1 MSLFVDPAPGSYRRW
16 FILVMGSLN
25 FVISMFYRGS
35 TAVISPALI
44 RDMDMTGAQLSDL
57 SAAFYYAFALSQLP
71 LGVALDRLGPRITMS
86 ILAVAAIGG
95 AVGFAVGQTP
105 GHLVAARVLL
115 GIGMSGNLMVLLT
128 LLAAWFPVDRFAFL
142 SGMAV
147 AVGAAGSLLAATPLA
162 MLSLWIGWRE
172 SFLVFAA
179 VNAAVVFA
187 FILVSRDHP
196 QGRQPNPGQKRP
208 LVRGLGR
215 LMRMY
220 SFWAIALASF
230 VRYGYF
236 GALQSLWLG
245 PFLVFGLG
253 LAEMDAGNALFS
265 MGVGYMVGLPL
276 SGQLS
281 DRMLRSRKKVVLPTL
296 IALCLVTLSIVGW
309 SADVPLWLIHLT
321 FFCVGLTS
329 APGQIL
335 YAHIKELLPPAMI
348 AQAMTSVN
356 LFTTLGVGAM
366 IHMLGFV
373 LGGEPSALA
382 GPGSYAPLWYVGV
395 ASLAAVSILYS
406 FVPDSRALRPE
417 VAGHRERGGAR

>member
-71 LGVALDRLGPRITMS
+71 LGVALNRLGPRITMGLLS
-86 ILAVAAIGG
+86 VAAIGG

-105 GHLVAARVLL
+105 EHLVAARILL

-162 MLSLWIGWRE
+162 LLALWIGWRE

-179 VNAAVVFA
+179 VNAVVVLA
-187 FILVSRDHP
+187 FIAVSRDHP
-196 QGRQPNPGQKRP
+196 AGRQPNPGMKRP
-208 LVRGLGR
+208 LLSGLGT

-220 SFWAIALASF
+220 SFWAISLASF

-253 LAEMDAGNALFS
+253 MGELDAGNALFS
-265 MGVGYMVGLPL
+265 MGAGYMVGLPL

-281 DRMLRSRKKVVLPTL
+281 DRVLRSRKKVVLPSL
-296 IALCLVTLSIVGW
+296 MALFVITLSILGW
-309 SADVPLWLIHLT
+309 SAAVPLWLIHFT

-329 APGQIL
+329 APGQVL

-366 IHMLGFV
+366 IHILGYF
-373 LGGEPSALA
+373 LGGEPSSLA
-382 GPGSYAPLWYVGV
+382 GPESYAALWYVGV
-395 ASLAAVSILYS
+395 AALAVASLLYS
-406 FVPDSRALRPE
+406 LVPDSRALRPGP
-417 VAGHRERGGAR
+417 ATHREKAHAG